1 MYQLLNPIVKV
12 LEMIFNGL
20 HQFVL
25 NIGVKDTGISYV
37 LAVLLITVLVRA
49 ILLPLNIKQLKSQ
62 AKMQEVQPLLQKIQA
77 KYKNDPQKS
86 QMEMMKLYK
95 ENNISPLSGCLP
107 LLIQMPILFALYY
120 VFMKIDIGGAAF
132 LWLKDL
138 QKPDPYYILP
148 IISAATTYL
157 SSYIMTKTTSSGQQ
171 VGGMNMNSM
180 NIVMSLMSGFIALR
194 IGSLLVLYW
203 IMGNVIQL
211 IQTYF
216 LVVRPTKAK
225 TLANSVSETNNKVS
239 KK

>member
-1 MYQLLNPIVKV
+1 MLEPIIKF
-12 LEMIFNGL
+12 LEMIFNSL

-37 LAVLLITVLVRA
+37 LAVLLITILVRV

-107 LLIQMPILFALYY
+107 LIIQMPILFALYY
-120 VFMKIDIGGAAF
+120 VFMRIDIGGSSF

-148 IISAATTYL
+148 IVSAATTYI
-157 SSYIMTKTTSSGQQ
+157 SSYIMTKTTASTQQ
-171 VGGMNMNSM
+171 TGGMNMNSM

-203 IMGNVIQL
+203 IMGNIIQL

-216 LVVRPTKAK
+216 LVVRPAKAK
-225 TLANSVSETNNKVS
+225 TLANSATQDNKKS
-239 KK
+239 F

>member
-1 MYQLLNPIVKV
+1 MLEPIIHV
-12 LEMIFNGL
+12 LEIIFNAL

-107 LLIQMPILFALYY
+107 LIIQMPILFALYY
-120 VFMKIDIGGAAF
+120 VFMRIDIGGASF

-148 IISAATTYL
+148 IVSAATTYV
-157 SSYIMTKTTSSGQQ
+157 SSYIMTKTTASTQQ
-171 VGGMNMNSM
+171 AGGMNMNSM
-180 NIVMSLMSGFIALR
+180 NIVMSLMSGFIALN

-203 IMGNVIQL
+203 IMGNIIQL

-216 LVVRPTKAK
+216 LVVRPAKAK
-225 TLANSVSETNNKVS
+225 TLAK
-239 KK
+239 